1 MLTREEQEAILK
13 HARTLARRNVD
24 MRRRVERS
32 EVSPQRAKELIQEAE
47 DALRDFLKEVG

>member
-1 MLTREEQEAILK
+1 MLTREEQDAILK

-32 EVSPQRAKELIQEAE
+32 EVSPQRAKEMIQQAE
-47 DALRDFLKEVG
+47 EDQQDLLKEVG

>member
-13 HARTLARRNVD
+13 QARTLARRNWD

-32 EVSPQRAKELIQEAE
+32 EVSPQRAKELIQQAE
-47 DALRDFLKEVG
+47 EDLRDLSKEVG

>member
-1 MLTREEQEAILK
+1 MLTREEREAILQK
-13 HARTLARRNVD
+13 ARTLARRNVD

-32 EVSPQRAKELIQEAE
+32 EVSPQRAKELIQQAE

>member
-1 MLTREEQEAILK
+1 MLTREEQDAILK

-32 EVSPQRAKELIQEAE
+32 EVSPPRAKELIQQAE

>member
-13 HARTLARRNVD
+13 QARTLARRNWD

-47 DALRDFLKEVG
+47 DALLDFLKEVG

>member
-13 HARTLARRNVD
+13 QARTLARRNWD

-32 EVSPQRAKELIQEAE
+32 EVSPRRAKELIQQAE
-47 DALRDFLKEVG
+47 EDLRDLLKEVG

>member
-13 HARTLARRNVD
+13 HARTLARRNWD

>member
-1 MLTREEQEAILK
+1 MLTREEQDEILK
-13 HARTLARRNVD
+13 QARTLARRNVD

-32 EVSPQRAKELIQEAE
+32 EVSPQRAKELIQQAE

>member
-13 HARTLARRNVD
+13 QARTLARRNVD

-32 EVSPQRAKELIQEAE
+32 EVSPQRAKELIQQAE

>member
-13 HARTLARRNVD
+13 QARTLARRNLD

-32 EVSPQRAKELIQEAE
+32 EVSPKRAKELIEQAE
-47 DALRDFLKEVG
+47 EELRELLKEVG